1 MHQESL
7 KNKTIK
13 GVGWSAADALLGQ
26 GVTFIVGLVLARLL
40 SPDEYGLIGIC
51 LIFTTVLNGIVDSGF
66 SNALIRKKDVTDE
79 DYNTMFTTNM
89 AISIVLYVLLF
100 ISAPLVSNFFHRI
113 ELTALVRVT
122 GLILFLNALS
132 ITQVTILTKNI
143 DFKTKTKASL
153 VSAII
158 SGVIGIAMAFKGY
171 GVWAL
176 VAQQLSKQLL
186 FTLCLWVLN
195 KWWPKFTFYKDSFKY
210 MWGFGWKLLASGI
223 LNNVWN
229 QLYQVVIGRC
239 YTSSTLGHY
248 TRANEYAS
256 IFSSN
261 LTLIVQRV
269 SYPVLAEIQDDKE
282 RMVQGYRKVI
292 KVTMFVTAVC
302 MISLG
307 AVSEPLIYTLIG
319 TKWHEAATYLP
330 LICISM
336 SLYPLH
342 AINLNILQ
350 VLGRSDIFLYLE
362 ILKKIVGIVP
372 IVIGIFCGI
381 YYMLLASIIA
391 GVISLYLNTWFTGKT
406 LNYTFLKQLR
416 DIAPSYG
423 TALVIAIAVYFL
435 KYLPFQYY
443 IVLVIQ
449 IIVGMIVGFGISELF
464 RFEEYREL
472 KSIVIKAI
480 NKKRNN
486 MVYPDFKVCVRCFT
500 FNQAK
505 YIEETMNGFTMQQ
518 TNFPFVCCIVDD
530 ASTDGEQEVIK
541 KYMNMHFDYSPNSV
555 SFDKE
560 TDNAYIHYAQHKENK
575 NCYFAVLFLK
585 ENLYSKKEGFKKLNI
600 FQNGVKTVNMRRF
613 VRVMIFG

>member
-1 MHQESL
+1 MQQESL

-13 GVGWSAADALLGQ
+13 GAGWSAADAFLGQ

-79 DYNTMFTTNM
+79 DYNTMFMTNM
-89 AISIVLYVLLF
+89 AISIVLYILLF
-100 ISAPLVSNFFHRI
+100 VSAPFVSDFFHRI

-158 SGVIGIAMAFKGY
+158 SGVIGIVMAFM
-171 GVWAL
+171 

-186 FTLCLWVLN
+186 YTLCLWGLN
-195 KWWPKFTFYKDSFKY
+195 KWCPKFTFYNDSFKY
-210 MWGFGWKLLASGI
+210 MWSFGWKLLASGI

-229 QLYQVVIGRC
+229 QLYQVVIGRY

-261 LTLIVQRV
+261 LTSIVQRV
-269 SYPVLAEIQDDKE
+269 SYPVLAEMQEDKK

-307 AVSEPLIYTLIG
+307 AVSEPLVYTLIG
-319 TKWHEAATYLP
+319 TKWYEAATYLP

-350 VLGRSDIFLYLE
+350 VIGRSDIFLYLE
-362 ILKKIVGIVP
+362 VLKKFVGLVP
-372 IVIGIFCGI
+372 LVIGIFCGI
-381 YYMLLASIIA
+381 YYMLLASIFT
-391 GVISLYLNTWFTGKT
+391 GVLSLYLNTWYTGKT
-406 LNYTFLKQLR
+406 LNYTFWKQLH
-416 DIAPSYG
+416 DIAPSYF
-423 TALVIAIAVYFL
+423 TALVIAVAVYFL
-435 KYLPFQYY
+435 KFLMLPCYV
-443 IVLVIQ
+443 VLVLQ
-449 IIVGMIVGFGISELF
+449 IIVGIIVGLSISELLK
-464 RFEEYREL
+464 FEEY
-472 KSIVIKAI
+472 
-480 NKKRNN
+480 
-486 MVYPDFKVCVRCFT
+486 
-500 FNQAK
+500 
-505 YIEETMNGFTMQQ
+505 IE
-518 TNFPFVCCIVDD
+518 
-530 ASTDGEQEVIK
+530 
-541 KYMNMHFDYSPNSV
+541 
-555 SFDKE
+555 
-560 TDNAYIHYAQHKENK
+560 
-575 NCYFAVLFLK
+575 
-585 ENLYSKKEGFKKLNI
+585 
-600 FQNGVKTVNMRRF
+600 
-613 VRVMIFG
+613 

>member
-1 MHQESL
+1 MQQESL

-66 SNALIRKKDVTDE
+66 SNALIRKKKVTDE

-100 ISAPLVSNFFHRI
+100 ISAPLVSDFFHRI

-158 SGVIGIAMAFKGY
+158 SGVIGIAMAFMGY
-171 GVWAL
+171 GVWSL

-186 FTLCLWVLN
+186 YTLCLWVLSR
-195 KWWPKFTFYKDSFKY
+195 WWPKFTFYKDSFKY

-292 KVTMFVTAVC
+292 KITMFVTAVC

-319 TKWHEAATYLP
+319 TKWQEAATYLP

-381 YYMLLASIIA
+381 YYMLLTSILT
-391 GVISLYLNTWFTGKT
+391 GVISLYLNTWYTGKT
-406 LNYTFLKQLR
+406 LNYSFWKQLR
-416 DIAPSYG
+416 DIAPSYF
-423 TALVIAIAVYFL
+423 TALVIALAVYFL
-435 KYLPFQYY
+435 KYLSLPYY
-443 IVLVIQ
+443 VVLMLQ
-449 IIVGMIVGFGISELF
+449 IIVGLVACITISEIF
-464 RFEEYREL
+464 KFDEYKEL
-472 KSIVIKAI
+472 KTIVIKVV
-480 NKKRNN
+480 NRKK
-486 MVYPDFKVCVRCFT
+486 
-500 FNQAK
+500 
-505 YIEETMNGFTMQQ
+505 
-518 TNFPFVCCIVDD
+518 
-530 ASTDGEQEVIK
+530 
-541 KYMNMHFDYSPNSV
+541 
-555 SFDKE
+555 
-560 TDNAYIHYAQHKENK
+560 
-575 NCYFAVLFLK
+575 
-585 ENLYSKKEGFKKLNI
+585 
-600 FQNGVKTVNMRRF
+600 
-613 VRVMIFG
+613 

>member
-1 MHQESL
+1 MQQESL

-100 ISAPLVSNFFHRI
+100 ISAPFVSDFFHRV
-113 ELTALVRVT
+113 ELIALVRVT
-122 GLILFLNALS
+122 GLILFFNALS

-158 SGVIGIAMAFKGY
+158 SGVIGIAMAFMGY
-171 GVWAL
+171 GVWSL

-186 FTLCLWVLN
+186 YTLCLWVLS
-195 KWWPKFTFYKDSFKY
+195 KWWPRFTFYKDSFKY

-381 YYMLLASIIA
+381 YYMLLASILT
-391 GVISLYLNTWFTGKT
+391 GVISLYLNTWYTGKT
-406 LNYTFLKQLR
+406 LNYSFWKQLR
-416 DIAPSYG
+416 DITPSYF
-423 TALVIAIAVYFL
+423 TALVIALAVYFL
-435 KYLPFQYY
+435 KYLSLPYY
-443 IVLVIQ
+443 VVLMLQ
-449 IIVGMIVGFGISELF
+449 IIVGLVACITISEIF
-464 RFEEYREL
+464 KFNEYKEL
-472 KSIVIKAI
+472 KTIVIKVV
-480 NKKRNN
+480 NRKK
-486 MVYPDFKVCVRCFT
+486 
-500 FNQAK
+500 
-505 YIEETMNGFTMQQ
+505 
-518 TNFPFVCCIVDD
+518 
-530 ASTDGEQEVIK
+530 
-541 KYMNMHFDYSPNSV
+541 
-555 SFDKE
+555 
-560 TDNAYIHYAQHKENK
+560 
-575 NCYFAVLFLK
+575 
-585 ENLYSKKEGFKKLNI
+585 
-600 FQNGVKTVNMRRF
+600 
-613 VRVMIFG
+613 

>member
-79 DYNTMFTTNM
+79 YYNTMFTTNM

-100 ISAPLVSNFFHRI
+100 ISAPFVSDFFHRI
-113 ELTALVRVT
+113 ELIALVRVT

-158 SGVIGIAMAFKGY
+158 SGVIGIAMAFMGF
-171 GVWAL
+171 GVWSL
-176 VAQQLSKQLL
+176 VAQQLSRQLL
-186 FTLCLWVLN
+186 YTLCLWVLN

-381 YYMLLASIIA
+381 YYMLLASILT
-391 GVISLYLNTWFTGKT
+391 GVISLYLNTWYTGKT
-406 LNYTFLKQLR
+406 LNYSFWKQLR
-416 DIAPSYG
+416 DITPSYF
-423 TALVIAIAVYFL
+423 TALVIALAVYFL
-435 KYLPFQYY
+435 KYLSLPYY
-443 IVLVIQ
+443 IVLMLQ
-449 IIVGMIVGFGISELF
+449 IIVGIVACITISEIF
-464 RFEEYREL
+464 KFDEYKEL
-472 KSIVIKAI
+472 KTIVIKVV
-480 NKKRNN
+480 NRKK
-486 MVYPDFKVCVRCFT
+486 
-500 FNQAK
+500 
-505 YIEETMNGFTMQQ
+505 
-518 TNFPFVCCIVDD
+518 
-530 ASTDGEQEVIK
+530 
-541 KYMNMHFDYSPNSV
+541 
-555 SFDKE
+555 
-560 TDNAYIHYAQHKENK
+560 
-575 NCYFAVLFLK
+575 
-585 ENLYSKKEGFKKLNI
+585 
-600 FQNGVKTVNMRRF
+600 
-613 VRVMIFG
+613 

>member
-1 MHQESL
+1 MQQESL

-100 ISAPLVSNFFHRI
+100 ISAPFVSDFFHRV

-122 GLILFLNALS
+122 GLVLFCNALS
-132 ITQVTILTKNI
+132 ITQVTILAKKI

-153 VSAII
+153 VSAVV
-158 SGVIGIAMAFKGY
+158 SGVMGIVMAFMGF
-171 GVWAL
+171 GVWSL
-176 VAQQLSKQLL
+176 VAQQLSRQLL
-186 FTLCLWVLN
+186 YTLCLWVLN
-195 KWWPKFTFYKDSFKY
+195 KWWPKFTFYKGSFKY

-239 YTSSTLGHY
+239 YTPSTLGHY

-292 KVTMFVTAVC
+292 KITMFVTAVC

-319 TKWHEAATYLP
+319 TKWQEAATYLP

-381 YYMLLASIIA
+381 YYMLLTSILT
-391 GVISLYLNTWFTGKT
+391 GVISLYLNTWYTGKI
-406 LNYTFLKQLR
+406 LNYSFWKQLR
-416 DIAPSYG
+416 DIAPSYF
-423 TALVIAIAVYFL
+423 TALVIALAVYFL
-435 KYLPFQYY
+435 KYLSLPYY
-443 IVLVIQ
+443 VVLMLQ
-449 IIVGMIVGFGISELF
+449 IIVGLVACITISEIF
-464 RFEEYREL
+464 KFDEYKEL
-472 KSIVIKAI
+472 KTIVIKVV
-480 NKKRNN
+480 NRKK
-486 MVYPDFKVCVRCFT
+486 
-500 FNQAK
+500 
-505 YIEETMNGFTMQQ
+505 
-518 TNFPFVCCIVDD
+518 
-530 ASTDGEQEVIK
+530 
-541 KYMNMHFDYSPNSV
+541 
-555 SFDKE
+555 
-560 TDNAYIHYAQHKENK
+560 
-575 NCYFAVLFLK
+575 
-585 ENLYSKKEGFKKLNI
+585 
-600 FQNGVKTVNMRRF
+600 
-613 VRVMIFG
+613 

>member
-1 MHQESL
+1 MQQESL

-66 SNALIRKKDVTDE
+66 SNALIRKKEVTDE

-100 ISAPLVSNFFHRI
+100 ISAPLVSDFFHRI

-158 SGVIGIAMAFKGY
+158 SGVIGIAMAFMGY
-171 GVWAL
+171 GVWSL

-186 FTLCLWVLN
+186 YTLCLWVLN
-195 KWWPKFTFYKDSFKY
+195 KWWPKFTFYNDSFKY

-248 TRANEYAS
+248 TRANECAS

-261 LTLIVQRV
+261 LTTIIQRV
-269 SYPVLAEIQDDKE
+269 TFPVLSELQDDKKKLLIS
-282 RMVQGYRKVI
+282 YRKLI
-292 KVTMFVTAVC
+292 KVSMFVTVIC
-302 MISLG
+302 MFALG
-307 AVSEPLIYTLIG
+307 AMAEPMIYSLIG
-319 TKWHEAATYLP
+319 PQWHQAATFLP
-330 LICISM
+330 FICITM

-342 AINLNILQ
+342 AINLNMLQ
-350 VLGRSDIFLYLE
+350 VQGRSDLFLYLE
-362 ILKKIVGIVP
+362 IVKKIITLIPIFIGAFVGV
-372 IVIGIFCGI
+372 
-381 YYMLLASIIA
+381 YWMLCASIFTGFIA
-391 GVISLYLNTWFTGKT
+391 FLLNSWFTGKF
-406 LNYTFLKQLR
+406 LNYSSWQQLKDVL
-416 DIAPSYG
+416 PSYLI
-423 TALVIAIAVYFL
+423 ALFIGFIVYLLKFL
-435 KYLPFQYY
+435 PLCYNLIFPLQILSTLIVGWIVNRIINLEEYCEIKN
-443 IVLVIQ
+443 IVL
-449 IIVGMIVGFGISELF
+449 
-464 RFEEYREL
+464 
-472 KSIVIKAI
+472 
-480 NKKRNN
+480 
-486 MVYPDFKVCVRCFT
+486 T
-500 FNQAK
+500 
-505 YIEETMNGFTMQQ
+505 
-518 TNFPFVCCIVDD
+518 
-530 ASTDGEQEVIK
+530 VIK
-541 KYMNMHFDYSPNSV
+541 KYG
-555 SFDKE
+555 
-560 TDNAYIHYAQHKENK
+560 
-575 NCYFAVLFLK
+575 
-585 ENLYSKKEGFKKLNI
+585 KKFNH
-600 FQNGVKTVNMRRF
+600 
-613 VRVMIFG
+613 